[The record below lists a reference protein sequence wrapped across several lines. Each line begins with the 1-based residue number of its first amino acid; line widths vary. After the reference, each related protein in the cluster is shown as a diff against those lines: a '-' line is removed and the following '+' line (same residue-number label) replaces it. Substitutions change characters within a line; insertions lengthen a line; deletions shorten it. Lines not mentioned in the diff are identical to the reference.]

1 VGRQTTTT
9 PTGALPSGTD
19 TSCAARHGNGQGN
32 PTTPPPL
39 RPPRSGRAKPS
50 RQHCKHA
57 PGRAENQQK
66 GRTDGR
72 GVGVNAS
79 RRNWRLVSGVVVM
92 LVALIVVGRLQDQ
105 NLGAGDAGAPQA
117 TRATVGTD
125 DPLPV
130 LWSYCCRRGDEM
142 MGVWQCRCPHAACS
156 PAAVGHRH
164 REPTPAGR
172 GAGRR
177 HRRGLD
183 PAARGRAAVAGA
195 VGGRPGPRP
204 AGGRLP
210 ARAGRGRRC
219 SLGAV
224 GYRRPR
230 QRARSDRPAAAPG
243 PAHRRGHRHHAA
255 PRSERKPGGWAGPRR
270 RAVWLGGPYAW
281 VARWRHPAA
290 GRACPRGGSRL
301 ASRPALVLP
310 G

>member
-1 VGRQTTTT
+1 MTTS
-9 PTGALPSGTD
+9 PTGMLPSGTD

-125 DPLPV
+125 D
-130 LWSYCCRRGDEM
+130 
-142 MGVWQCRCPHAACS
+142 
-156 PAAVGHRH
+156 
-164 REPTPAGR
+164 TPAG
-172 GAGRR
+172 AVVV
-177 HRRGLD
+177 LL
-183 PAARGRAAVAGA
+183 PARGRDDGSLAVSMPARCVLARRCWSPTPRAGA
-195 VGGRPGPRP
+195 SRSGRWPSAPTRSGPCRSRAGGCGGCRWWAARP
-204 AGGRLP
+204 APCGWPASRTGWPWTPVQSGCGRVSAIPTASPIGPAGCSAWTSAP
-210 ARAGRGRRC
+210 AR
-219 SLGAV
+219 S
-224 GYRRPR
+224 P
-230 QRARSDRPAAAPG
+230 P
-243 PAHRRGHRHHAA
+243 
-255 PRSERKPGGWAGPRR
+255 PRR
-270 RAVWLGGPYAW
+270 SPI
-281 VARWRHPAA
+281 
-290 GRACPRGGSRL
+290 
-301 ASRPALVLP
+301 
-310 G
+310 